1 MDRRDFLQKLGMS
14 ATMLT
19 LSSSIWQVVNAT
31 SLDALTDTDRM
42 LYTEL
47 ASICDL
53 VLPDTET
60 LGAKSVEVQK
70 WLLLAARHQLEGLSF
85 SELERFVEHLN
96 QAGKFSKLSEE
107 QQLAILGP
115 IDSLAFTR
123 GATQTD
129 MNQVWHKLKALI
141 LTGYYTSE
149 VGGSQELRYKLVH
162 GEMKA
167 DTKVDPQT
175 ARAWSSDWI
184 AVTLG

>member
-14 ATMLT
+14 ATVLT
-19 LSSSIWQVVNAT
+19 LSGSLWQVVNAT
-31 SLDALTDTDRM
+31 PMSELSDTDRM

-53 VLPDTET
+53 VLPDTDT
-60 LGAKSVEVQK
+60 LGAKAVDVQK
-70 WLLLAARHQLEGLSF
+70 WLLLAARHELEGVSYSQLQD
-85 SELERFVEHLN
+85 FVQQLN
-96 QAGKFSKLSEE
+96 QSSPFSSLSEE
-107 QQLAILGP
+107 QQLNVLGP
-115 IDSLAFTR
+115 IDQLAFTR
-123 GATQTD
+123 GATQTALSAF
-129 MNQVWHKLKALI
+129 WHKLKALI
-141 LTGYYTSE
+141 LTGYYTSK
-149 VGGSQELRYKLVH
+149 VGGSEELRYKLVH